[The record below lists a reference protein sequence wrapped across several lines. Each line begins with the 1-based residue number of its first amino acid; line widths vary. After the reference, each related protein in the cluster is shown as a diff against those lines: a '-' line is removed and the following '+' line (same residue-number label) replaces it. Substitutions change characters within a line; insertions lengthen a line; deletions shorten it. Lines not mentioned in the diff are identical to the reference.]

1 MKSLHK
7 IILFALLPLMGAC
20 SGMLDIEPHSAVSP
34 TVVGSDD
41 IEALRIGMYN
51 KVQEGPTYYS
61 YIAFDLFGGELMTST
76 GRPIDLIN
84 SLSNALHTFV
94 SSQWNRLLQGAFAG
108 EQRHVD
114 RPRGWPTAPRGTG
127 CWASAAISG
136 RIFTSVW

>member
-51 KVQEGPTYYS
+51 KVRRDLPATPTS
-61 YIAFDLFGGELMTST
+61 RSTS
-76 GRPIDLIN
+76 
-84 SLSNALHTFV
+84 SAV
-94 SSQWNRLLQGAFAG
+94 S
-108 EQRHVD
+108 
-114 RPRGWPTAPRGTG
+114 
-127 CWASAAISG
+127 
-136 RIFTSVW
+136 

>member
-61 YIAFDLFGGELMTST
+61 TRFPMRCI
-76 GRPIDLIN
+76 
-84 SLSNALHTFV
+84 
-94 SSQWNRLLQGAFAG
+94 RL
-108 EQRHVD
+108 
-114 RPRGWPTAPRGTG
+114 
-127 CWASAAISG
+127 SAASG
-136 RIFTSVW
+136 TATTRRFCR

>member
-51 KVQEGPTYYS
+51 KVQEDLPTTP
-61 YIAFDLFGGELMTST
+61 TSRST
-76 GRPIDLIN
+76 
-84 SLSNALHTFV
+84 SSAV
-94 SSQWNRLLQGAFAG
+94 S
-108 EQRHVD
+108 
-114 RPRGWPTAPRGTG
+114 
-127 CWASAAISG
+127 
-136 RIFTSVW
+136 

>member
-61 YIAFDLFGGELMTST
+61 YIAFDLFGGELMSGSPDRGKYTPGNSGT
-76 GRPIDLIN
+76 RPAPG
-84 SLSNALHTFV
+84 SA
-94 SSQWNRLLQGAFAG
+94 WGC
-108 EQRHVD
+108 
-114 RPRGWPTAPRGTG
+114 RPAPRRST
-127 CWASAAISG
+127 
-136 RIFTSVW
+136 

>member
-51 KVQEGPTYYS
+51 RDLPTTP
-61 YIAFDLFGGELMTST
+61 TSRST
-76 GRPIDLIN
+76 
-84 SLSNALHTFV
+84 SSAV
-94 SSQWNRLLQGAFAG
+94 S
-108 EQRHVD
+108 
-114 RPRGWPTAPRGTG
+114 
-127 CWASAAISG
+127 
-136 RIFTSVW
+136 

>member
-1 MKSLHK
+1 M
-7 IILFALLPLMGAC
+7 
-20 SGMLDIEPHSAVSP
+20 
-34 TVVGSDD
+34 VGSDD

-94 SSQWNRLLQGAFAG
+94 SSQWNGYYKALLQVNNVMSIA
-108 EQRHVD
+108 E
-114 RPRGWPTAPRGTG
+114 GWPTAPRGTG

>member
-1 MKSLHK
+1 ML
-7 IILFALLPLMGAC
+7 AAAC
-20 SGMLDIEPHSAVSP
+20 STSSRIRRVSP

-94 SSQWNRLLQGAFAG
+94 SSPVEPATTRRFC
-108 EQRHVD
+108 R
-114 RPRGWPTAPRGTG
+114 
-127 CWASAAISG
+127 
-136 RIFTSVW
+136 

>member
-51 KVQEGPTYYS
+51 KVQ
-61 YIAFDLFGGELMTST
+61 
-76 GRPIDLIN
+76 
-84 SLSNALHTFV
+84 V
-94 SSQWNRLLQGAFAG
+94 S
-108 EQRHVD
+108 
-114 RPRGWPTAPRGTG
+114 
-127 CWASAAISG
+127 
-136 RIFTSVW
+136 